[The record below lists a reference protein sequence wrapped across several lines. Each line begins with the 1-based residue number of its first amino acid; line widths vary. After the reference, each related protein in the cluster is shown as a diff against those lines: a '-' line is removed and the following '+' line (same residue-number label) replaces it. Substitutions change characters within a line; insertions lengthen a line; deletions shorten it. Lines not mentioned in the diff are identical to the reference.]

1 MLGFA
6 LLTAIWLQLTDIL
19 TCFRAAEEHTYG
31 MHVFPESDFMP
42 SAVFAAASLRT
53 QLTLN
58 VQKTSEAEM
67 QIVPVKGGEK
77 KKKEEKYS

>member
-42 SAVFAAASLRT
+42 SAVLAAASPRT

-58 VQKTSEAEM
+58 VENPSEAEM
-67 QIVPVKGGEK
+67 QIAPVKGGGER
-77 KKKEEKYS
+77 KEEKYS

>member
-67 QIVPVKGGEK
+67 QIVPVKGGKK
-77 KKKEEKYS
+77 KKKEEKDS